1 MEGRFPRVAAVA
13 GRDCSRRRGRIIGG
27 SARCGGA
34 NGDFT
39 HARLQPTGDRDKL
52 HSAFLLHRSR
62 DGSRAFR
69 THRTAVGRGRGEA
82 AARAGGRRTSAP
94 TARLGQPPHPR
105 GARDLHALARHPA
118 KNCGGCTAHPAG
130 CLSPRPRAAPQD
142 RRRKPRRPGAPRRG
156 AHHVC
161 VPIEAS
167 GLARH
172 LPAAGGQGGIGSA
185 SGCAQQGL
193 PRRRQRRPLRRGRG
207 RGGRSGCEAHP
218 AAHFATTGEGR
229 NHRGDATRCHPP
241 PHLLTIA
248 LQCLCPCPRRSQEQ
262 RKGGRPPCALPDERA
277 AGPLPAAN
285 LAQLAS
291 PSAVLLD
298 QPASASSHH
307 HARGRRIRSVRDALG
322 RQGLGQGLGAGA
334 GGRSARRGAPTQ
346 RSWPAAAPPLRQHL
360 GLAGLALALE
370 VAHPQRAPAH
380 AGQQRWQAAARAKE
394 FGR

>member
-207 RGGRSGCEAHP
+207 RGGRSG
-218 AAHFATTGEGR
+218 
-229 NHRGDATRCHPP
+229 
-241 PHLLTIA
+241 
-248 LQCLCPCPRRSQEQ
+248 QEQ